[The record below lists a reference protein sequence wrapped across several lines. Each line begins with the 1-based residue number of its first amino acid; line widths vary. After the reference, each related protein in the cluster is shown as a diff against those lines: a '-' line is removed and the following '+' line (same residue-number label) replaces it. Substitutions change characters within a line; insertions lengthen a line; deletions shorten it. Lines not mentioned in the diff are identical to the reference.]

1 MNKELIVPI
10 FAYRRFTA
18 ARTHV
23 ARTEQILAR
32 ILKEDRI
39 TWKLTDLQVQMIF
52 DFFTSARAIQKVAFG
67 VIKKKDHLGQ
77 VMTMPKVI
85 RLHNKTD
92 LVTLCIAHFNELG
105 VKAPSPTTLY
115 HYLAE
120 AFPAGSAKMMRGINP
135 Q

>member
-1 MNKELIVPI
+1 MTI

-18 ARTHV
+18 AHTHV
-23 ARTEQILAR
+23 ARTERILAR
-32 ILKEDRI
+32 IVKEDRI

-52 DFFTSARAIQKVAFG
+52 EFFTSSRAIQKVAYG

-105 VKAPSPTTLY
+105 VKAPHPTTLY

-120 AFPAGSAKMMRGINP
+120 AFPAGSTKMMRGINP

>member
-1 MNKELIVPI
+1 MNKKLIDHI

-18 ARTHV
+18 AHRHT
-23 ARTEQILAR
+23 ARSEQILAK
-32 ILKEDRI
+32 IPKADRI
-39 TWKLTDLQVQMIF
+39 TWKLSDVQVQMIF
-52 DFFTSARAIQKVAFG
+52 DFFTSSRAIQKVAYG
-67 VIKKKDHLGQ
+67 VTKKKDHRGQ

-92 LVTLCIAHFNELG
+92 LVTLCISHFNELG

-115 HYLAE
+115 HYLDE
-120 AFPAGSAKMMRGINP
+120 AFPAGNSRMMRGINP